1 MAHCLTMRHAIER
14 TWGWDEGWQRAD
26 FERRFHASAVTIL
39 EVDGTDAGCLWLESR
54 PGSIHV
60 SDIQILPPLQGK
72 GIATSVLRD
81 LQSRADA
88 RGLAVALA
96 VLQVNDGARRLYE
109 RLGFMVTAAARS
121 PFIDM
126 QYGIARRET
135 SEERLRRIVR
145 EDVVIE
151 PWDARWPELFE
162 REQAHLRDAL
172 PEPLVR
178 RIEHF
183 GSTAVPGLAAKPV
196 IDMLV
201 EVTDLELTRQQVVP
215 ILEAKGYD
223 YFWRPTQ
230 GDDRP
235 PFYAWFI
242 RRDPASGRRT
252 HHIHMVEAH
261 FEQWQGL
268 LFRDHLRAHAAAAR
282 EYEALKRQLAEAYP
296 NDRVAYTK
304 EKTRFVTRIIDT
316 ARAGTTPAT
325 SSQAGNRVSV

>member
-1 MAHCLTMRHAIER
+1 MAQCLTMRHAIER

-26 FERRFHASAVTIL
+26 FERRFNASAVTIL

-54 PGSIHV
+54 PGSVYV
-60 SDIQILPPLQGK
+60 SDIQILPPLQRK

-109 RLGFMVTAAARS
+109 RLGFRVTAAARS
-121 PFIDM
+121 PFTDM

-135 SEERLRRIVR
+135 SEERLRRVVR

-151 PWDARWPELFE
+151 PYDARWPELFE
-162 REQAHLRDAL
+162 REQAHLRNAL

-201 EVTDLELTRQQVVP
+201 EVADLELTRQQVVP
-215 ILEAKGYD
+215 ILEAKATTTSG
-223 YFWRPTQ
+223 
-230 GDDRP
+230 
-235 PFYAWFI
+235 
-242 RRDPASGRRT
+242 GRR
-252 HHIHMVEAH
+252 
-261 FEQWQGL
+261 
-268 LFRDHLRAHAAAAR
+268 RATMDRRSTRGSSGAIRPMAAAR
-282 EYEALKRQLAEAYP
+282 TTSTWWRLTSNSGRGCCFETTSVLMRLP
-296 NDRVAYTK
+296 PVT
-304 EKTRFVTRIIDT
+304 TRR
-316 ARAGTTPAT
+316 
-325 SSQAGNRVSV
+325 